1 MDIGLAFPTTEIGN
15 DPGVIRDFAETA
27 DEAGFAHMT
36 FIDHVVQ
43 AAEPNPGWQ
52 SYYTV
57 DRGFHEIMVLLGFC
71 AAVTKQVKLQT
82 AILILPQRQTALVA
96 KQAAEIDVLSGGR
109 LRLGVGIGWNEIE
122 YRAMGENFKTRARRI
137 EEQVQVLRALWTQ
150 RLAPFHGEFD
160 DIPEVGV
167 NPRPIQQPIPIW
179 IGAFDARAVARAGR
193 LADGWL
199 MNPRMA
205 PGNEAGDAI
214 ATFKEAATGAGRAV
228 DTLGIEATIHL
239 VGKSPDEWARELDAW
254 RRLGATQVT
263 LRTMDAGLSSPAEH
277 IDILRQAFD
286 ALSAR

>member
-15 DPGVIRDFAETA
+15 DPGAIRDFVQTMDET
-27 DEAGFAHMT
+27 GFAHMT

-43 AAEPNPGWQ
+43 AGVPNPGWQ

-57 DRGFHEIMVLLGFC
+57 DRGFHEIMVLLGFV
-71 AAVTKQVKLQT
+71 AAVTQQVKLQT

-109 LRLGVGIGWNEIE
+109 LRLGVGIGWNDVE
-122 YRAMGENFKTRARRI
+122 YKAMGQNFKTRARRI
-137 EEQVQVLRALWTQ
+137 EEQVEVLRALWTQ
-150 RLAPFHGEFD
+150 RLAPFNGEFD
-160 DIPEVGV
+160 EIPEVGL

-179 IGAFDARAVARAGR
+179 IGAFDKRAVARAGR

-205 PGNEAGDAI
+205 AGNEAGDAI
-214 ATFKEAATGAGRAV
+214 ATFKEAATEAGREV
-228 DTLGIEATIHL
+228 ETLGIEATIHL
-239 VGKSPDEWARELDAW
+239 VGKSPDELAEELEAW
-254 RRLGATQVT
+254 RRLGATQIT

-277 IDILRQAFD
+277 IDIMRKAFD